1 MTEYVGQLPYDD
13 VREAAL
19 DAAFAKLLGP
29 ERQPREWQRDAAL
42 EGLRRRD
49 VFVRAATG
57 SGKTAVFQ
65 ALALAAY
72 ELYGKYVVVV
82 SPLVLLLQD
91 QVVNLNARVPDA
103 AAMAVPSALE
113 KEHVRDGSAFNRSST
128 SRVNPPLSKA
138 PSLRTSSKRSPL
150 FRSVAT
156 WPDPCA

>member
-1 MTEYVGQLPYDD
+1 M
-13 VREAAL
+13 REAAL

-103 AAMAVPSALE
+103 AAMAMPSALE
-113 KEHVRDGSAFNRSST
+113 KEHVRDVGQRSTT
-128 SRVNPPLSKA
+128 SPRSR
-138 PSLRTSSKRSPL
+138 RTSSKWSPSLARSLRARP
-150 FRSVAT
+150 
-156 WPDPCA
+156 